1 MTSVFLAS
9 IVTHSMHPQQ
19 LWFSQTNIG
28 FWTFL
33 SVNSKKTSYYIH
45 IFGKIDSTFWCIFVT
60 PHFPWWNPDGS
71 SSSGTLQS
79 PFLLI
84 ISSRFMKIPSNPW
97 RLIPSPVHFF
107 EKTPPNEKWSHVS
120 GSSSPPFLGFSHNL
134 ALLGFLEPLAIA
146 CRTRS
151 HHLGRSPCQ
160 TSGNQ
165 PLYGGGRALR
175 ISKCLTVCNNQL
187 ELWVKWYFLTHLG
200 WSSQNAVIQ
209 QECSKNLP
217 KSIVRIHM
225 IGI

>member
-1 MTSVFLAS
+1 
-9 IVTHSMHPQQ
+9 MHPQQ

-28 FWTFL
+28 FGHFSLWI
-33 SVNSKKTSYYIH
+33 VKKHHITST
-45 IFGKIDSTFWCIFVT
+45 SSERLT
-60 PHFPWWNPDGS
+60 PHFGAS
-71 SSSGTLQS
+71 SLLHI
-79 PFLLI
+79 FLGEIQMVHHHLGPCSHHFCWF

-217 KSIVRIHM
+217 KSTVRIHM